1 MRNFVAA
8 VARLAVAV
16 FFSILFSSVLAASQE
31 TLVVSF
37 YQGSGSGV
45 LPRAGLISDA
55 AGNLYGTAF
64 YGGLYDEGMVYK
76 LSPNGH
82 AYTATLLHSFSVD
95 GVDGFNP
102 ASALVMDSAGN
113 LYGTTEF
120 GGSGNCSVGFG
131 CGTVFQLSPAADG
144 SWTETILHDF
154 QGTDGWQS
162 FAELT
167 MDSKG
172 NLFGTTANGA
182 TYGQGTVYELSPA
195 SDGSWNFQT
204 LYEFTGGNDGGV
216 PWASVISDSKGRL
229 YGVASEGGG
238 SSSQCRYGCGTA
250 FMLSPSSNGPWTV
263 TVLHNFTTGPSD
275 GAYPSNTLLPDGH
288 GNLYGV
294 ASSGGGDAQAGVVFE
309 LSPANNGQWTE
320 TILHNF
326 NQTTGDGLTPS
337 SNLIRDASGR
347 LYGTTL
353 SGGSHGEGTVFKLVP
368 GSDGNWSETV
378 VYNFK
383 QTNDGILP
391 NGLMM
396 ARDGKLYGT
405 TAAGGRY
412 GAGTVFKIIP

>member
-1 MRNFVAA
+1 MNFYDN
-8 VARLAVAV
+8 
-16 FFSILFSSVLAASQE
+16 
-31 TLVVSF
+31 T
-37 YQGSGSGV
+37 GSGV
-45 LPRAGLISDA
+45 LPRAGLIADA

-64 YGGLYDEGMVYK
+64 YGGLNDEGMVYE

-95 GVDGFNP
+95 GIDGFNP

-120 GGSGNCSVGFG
+120 GGSGNCSAGFG
-131 CGTVFQLSPAADG
+131 CGTVFELSPAEDG
-144 SWTETILHDF
+144 SWTETILHNF

-162 FAELT
+162 FSGLT

-195 SDGSWNFQT
+195 AGGSWNFQT

-216 PWASVISDSKGRL
+216 PWANVILDSAGNL
-229 YGVASEGGG
+229 YGAASEGGG
-238 SSSQCRYGCGTA
+238 SSSQCRYGCGTI
-250 FMLSPSSNGPWTV
+250 FELSHTAAGWTE
-263 TVLHNFTTGPSD
+263 TVLHNFTTASSD
-275 GAYPSNTLLPDGH
+275 GSYPSNTLLFDAH

-294 ASSGGGDAQAGVVFE
+294 TLSGGGNAQAGIAFE
-309 LSPANNGQWTE
+309 LSPGSNGQWTE
-320 TILHNF
+320 HILHNF
-326 NQTTGDGLTPS
+326 NQTSGDGATPS
-337 SNLIRDASGR
+337 SILRDASGK

-353 SGGSHGEGTVFKLVP
+353 TGGSHGQGVVFKLVP
-368 GSDGNWSETV
+368 ASDGSWSETL
-378 VYNFK
+378 VYNFQ
-383 QTNDGILP
+383 QTNDGIWP

-405 TAAGGRY
+405 TAAGGRD
-412 GAGTVFKIIP
+412 GAGTVFKALP